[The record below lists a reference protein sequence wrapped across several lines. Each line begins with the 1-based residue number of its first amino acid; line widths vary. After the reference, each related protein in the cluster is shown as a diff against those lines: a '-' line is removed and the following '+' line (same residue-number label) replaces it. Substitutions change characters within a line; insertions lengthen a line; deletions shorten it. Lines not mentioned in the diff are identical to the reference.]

1 MFPNSN
7 VIFAA
12 QHDEF
17 AQVTPAADPTLATD
31 PVQSVYKAAETKDQD
46 QILDAADKLA
56 VACSHCHNV
65 YREKTPEQGGEK
77 NRCVNS

>member
-1 MFPNSN
+1 MPLRDRDWTKY
-7 VIFAA
+7 VGELRQTALHAYTAA
-12 QHDEF
+12 
-17 AQVTPAADPTLATD
+17 
-31 PVQSVYKAAETKDQD
+31 KTKDQD

-77 NRCVNS
+77 NRCVKT